1 MARPDR
7 EKTEQ
12 ERHPERYFVSPIGHP
27 RDRVILHESAE
38 ATKGGRF
45 ISLNGFSFWAQSGVE
60 LDLPRPVR
68 LMLDTLIKTETIT
81 HDDGT
86 GRLVSESRN
95 IPRFT
100 YTLIKEDIENIPEP
114 EVIAAGVSE
123 STGAS
128 A

>member
-1 MARPDR
+1 MAR
-7 EKTEQ
+7 EKTDQ
-12 ERHPERYFVSPIGHP
+12 EKHPEKYFTTPIGHP
-27 RDRVILHESAE
+27 RDRIILHESAE

-45 ISLNGFSFWAQSGVE
+45 ISLNGFPFWAQSGVE
-60 LDLPRPVR
+60 LDVPRPVR
-68 LMLDTLIKTETIT
+68 LMLDTLIITETVT

-95 IPRFT
+95 IPRIT
-100 YTLIKEDIENIPEP
+100 YTLVKEDIENIPEP
-114 EVIAAGVSE
+114 EVIAAGVSQE